1 MPLVNCE
8 LHWLSPLPLGSK
20 DEGERLVVI
29 GGEEWRLVASRLH
42 PTTGVLNGL
51 VRSMD
56 GTRAGVV
63 PMGELGGTVKRK
75 PGKAK
80 AASAPS
86 QPPSNSSPLDAAAW
100 SLAAAFD
107 GAAGDVESQLEQLL
121 QLPAGVL
128 GDG

>member
-8 LHWLSPLPLGSK
+8 LYWLSPLPLGSK
-20 DEGERLVVI
+20 DEGERLVVVN
-29 GGEEWRLVASRLH
+29 GEQWQLVASRLH

-75 PGKAK
+75 PAK
-80 AASAPS
+80 VKPASAPS
-86 QPPSNSSPLDAAAW
+86 QPPCNSSPLDAAAW

-107 GAAGDVESQLEQLL
+107 GATGD
-121 QLPAGVL
+121 L
-128 GDG
+128 GGC

>member
-8 LHWLSPLPLGSK
+8 LYWLSQLPLGSK
-20 DEGERLVVI
+20 DEGERLVVVN
-29 GGEEWRLVASRLH
+29 GEQWQLVASRLH

-75 PGKAK
+75 PAK
-80 AASAPS
+80 VKPASAPS
-86 QPPSNSSPLDAAAW
+86 QPPCNSSPLDAAAW

-107 GAAGDVESQLEQLL
+107 GATGD
-121 QLPAGVL
+121 L
-128 GDG
+128 GGC